1 VPSEPLGVLAQIG
14 SLTELRLDALWE
26 DAAVQLIY
34 RNALQ
39 LRVLHRVTARRLLG
53 GTVVNG
59 WNERSLQRLTEGECG
74 VDYPPLQA
82 LGILLGIGVEL
93 VLLLLRLPSLTKL
106 DPMWISLLD
115 MRPLLAGLSELRTI
129 TVVLP
134 LDVLEPSLW
143 WSHFAEAILLC
154 PQLTK
159 LSLSGTQLT
168 HALSDEQLTVILRA
182 VPRLQSLTIA
192 NWRQTTLRC
201 IAEAP
206 HLVATLQR
214 LVLTGTTMPSELVH
228 LRLLSALRSLTMNH
242 RAPAEPLLRAQL
254 TPGHPQFLARHWPRL
269 EQVNLNGPTV

>member
-1 VPSEPLGVLAQIG
+1 MHQRSAYPSV
-14 SLTELRLDALWE
+14 
-26 DAAVQLIY
+26 
-34 RNALQ
+34 
-39 LRVLHRVTARRLLG
+39 
-53 GTVVNG
+53 
-59 WNERSLQRLTEGECG
+59 
-74 VDYPPLQA
+74 QA
-82 LGILLGIGVEL
+82 LGKLPDLSAEMAP
-93 VLLLLRLPSLTKL
+93 LLLRLPTLTEL
-106 DPMWISLLD
+106 RPLWISLLD

-129 TVVLP
+129 AAVLP

-201 IAEAP
+201 ISEIP
-206 HLVATLQR
+206 HLPAMLQR
-214 LVLTGTTMPSELVH
+214 LVLLYEVYSSDLVN
-228 LRLLSALRSLTMNH
+228 LRPLRALRSLELYLSP
-242 RAPAEPLLRAQL
+242 RANPLLRLQL